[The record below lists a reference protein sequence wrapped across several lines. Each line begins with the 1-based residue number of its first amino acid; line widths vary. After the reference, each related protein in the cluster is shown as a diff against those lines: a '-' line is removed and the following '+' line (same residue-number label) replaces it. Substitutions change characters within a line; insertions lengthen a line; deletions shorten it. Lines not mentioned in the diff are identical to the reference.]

1 MAAQGTGIGSPNA
14 LKRPIEVAAEVQST
28 APAEAVYDLLADPA
42 SHLIWAGERQGPSS
56 RLLTIDAPPAPIGVG
71 DEFSTTGA
79 DPMGGFTDR
88 SVVTEATRPS
98 AFEFVTE
105 ATLTTKKG
113 ASSVWTNVH
122 RYELEPTTSG
132 CRIAYTLRV
141 ARISDLPGL
150 LRDLQLAG
158 RVVDGRTRRVGSGQE
173 GCRQPGG
180 VGQGTRDRVIATVA

>member
-1 MAAQGTGIGSPNA
+1 M
-14 LKRPIEVAAEVQST
+14 
-28 APAEAVYDLLADPA
+28 
-42 SHLIWAGERQGPSS
+42 

-71 DEFSTTGA
+71 DEFVTTGA

-122 RYELEPTTSG
+122 RYELEPTAHG

-141 ARISDLPGL
+141 TRISDLPGM
-150 LRDLQLAG
+150 LRVFNWPVLSSIGEHAASGLARKGAVNLAG
-158 RVVDGRTRRVGSGQE
+158 LAEER
-173 GCRQPGG
+173 
-180 VGQGTRDRVIATVA
+180 ATE

>member
-1 MAAQGTGIGSPNA
+1 MATQATGIGSPNA
-14 LKRPIEVAAEVQST
+14 LRRPIEVAAEVQSA

-42 SHLIWAGERQGPSS
+42 SHLIWAGERQGSSS

-79 DPMGGFTDR
+79 DPMGGFADR

-122 RYELEPTTSG
+122 RYELGRTAHG
-132 CRIAYTLRV
+132 CHIAYTLRV
-141 ARISDLPGL
+141 TRISDLPGL
-150 LRDLQLAG
+150 LRVFNWPVLSSIGGHAAAGLAKKGAVNLAG
-158 RVVDGRTRRVGSGQE
+158 LAEER
-173 GCRQPGG
+173 
-180 VGQGTRDRVIATVA
+180 ATA